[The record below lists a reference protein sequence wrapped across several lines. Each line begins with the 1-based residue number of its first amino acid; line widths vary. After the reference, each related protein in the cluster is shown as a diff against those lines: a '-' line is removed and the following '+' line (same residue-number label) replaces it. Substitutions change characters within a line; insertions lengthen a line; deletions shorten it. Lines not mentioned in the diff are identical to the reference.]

1 MNLIQIQDEL
11 KDLPTQ
17 VIMSYANGQNP
28 EVPPYMALGEL
39 NRRKTSEQRKAEPP
53 TQSVKEK
60 LESQFQAPQMQ
71 QGMPQGMP
79 QGAQQMPQGIAQLP
93 GAQMQQ
99 GAPQAPPAM
108 AGGGLAEL
116 PVRDD
121 MFHYAPGGIVAFA
134 AGDLVRGPG
143 GEIIP
148 EGDTAGEEAARAQLN
163 AGTTQ
168 APVSTGVNLQSLV
181 PQAAQRLQQAFSG
194 ETNLPA
200 VRSKDDIRKGLIAD
214 ALADGD
220 VEKAKILSQI
230 PGAALIPL
238 LSQLKA
244 QNEAS
249 KAQFQEGQGRMGLA
263 SLSNALIA
271 AGEATRGHK
280 GLGFGEAMGG
290 FGKSYNASTAE
301 DIKRRQAQQAVERTQ
316 SIEVATLQSK
326 IDDLRAAHA
335 TGTVEDKQAAE
346 KAAQEQA
353 YKMQSIGMGA
363 AKDIL
368 AQALAQKQAESLERH
383 QKQTER
389 QAQEQLAATKG
400 HYANQASQAAAALEV
415 QRDIRREAID
425 ARARAKLDEAMSR
438 DPRIQI
444 IRDKLKDPMN
454 PIPIGS
460 DEYNRA
466 MEDVEKIRKQI
477 IAEHP
482 EFEIPDAS
490 GTPKYAKNDKGEVIV
505 SYDNWKTNQPFKRT
519 VTGGR

>member
-1 MNLIQIQDEL
+1 MNLIQIQEEL

-17 VIMSYANGQNP
+17 LIMSYANGQNP

-39 NRRKTSEQRKAEPP
+39 SRRKTSQQRRAEPP

-60 LESQFQAPQMQ
+60 LESQFQAPV
-71 QGMPQGMP
+71 MPQGMP

-93 GAQMQQ
+93 AAQMQQGMPQ

-143 GEIIP
+143 GEVIP

-181 PQAAQRLQQAFSG
+181 PQAAQRLQQGLNGGS
-194 ETNLPA
+194 NLPA
-200 VRSKDDIRKGLIAD
+200 VRSKEDIRKGLIAD
-214 ALADGD
+214 ALAEGN
-220 VEKAKILSQI
+220 VEKAQILSQI
-230 PGAALIPL
+230 PGAALVPL
-238 LSQLKA
+238 LSQLKE
-244 QNEAS
+244 QNEAG
-249 KAQFQEGQGRMGLA
+249 KAQFKEGQGRMGLA
-263 SLSNALIA
+263 GLANALIA

-290 FGKSYNASTAE
+290 FGKSYGKFTEE
-301 DIKRRQAQQAVERTQ
+301 DIKRQQAQQAVERNQ
-316 SIEVATLQSK
+316 SIELATLQSK
-326 IDDLRAAHA
+326 IDDLRSAHA
-335 TGTVEDKQAAE
+335 TGTVEDKQKAE
-346 KAAQEQA
+346 QAAQDQA
-353 YKMQSIGMGA
+353 YKMQTLGMGA

-368 AQALAQKQAESLERH
+368 SQALSEKQANALERH
-383 QKQTER
+383 QKETER
-389 QAQEQLAATKG
+389 RAIEQLAATKG
-400 HYANQASQAAAALEV
+400 HYASQASQAAALLQA
-415 QRDIRREAID
+415 QKDRRKDEID
-425 ARARAKLDEAMSR
+425 ARSRAKLDDAMKG
-438 DPRIQI
+438 DPRIQMLSK
-444 IRDKLKDPMN
+444 RLNDSLN
-454 PIPIGS
+454 PIEIGS
-460 DEYNRA
+460 EDYDRIMDE
-466 MEDVEKIRKQI
+466 VEKIRRQI

-505 SYDNWKTNQPFKRT
+505 SYDNFKTHQPVKRT
-519 VTGGR
+519 VTGPR